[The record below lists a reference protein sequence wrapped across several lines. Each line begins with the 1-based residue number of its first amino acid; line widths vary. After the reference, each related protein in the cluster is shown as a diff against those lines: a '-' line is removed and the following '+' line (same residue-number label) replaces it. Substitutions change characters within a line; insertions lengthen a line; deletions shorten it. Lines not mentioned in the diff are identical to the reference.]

1 MLVRL
6 INKYTF
12 YATYIVIVQIR
23 KVQEKEVKMDWIHL
37 SGVDELKWIMYF
49 NTDDFFNTGYDFFT
63 NECMN

>member
-37 SGVDELKWIMYF
+37 SGVDELK
-49 NTDDFFNTGYDFFT
+49 
-63 NECMN
+63 

>member
-1 MLVRL
+1 ML
-6 INKYTF
+6 INIYTF
-12 YATYIVIVQIR
+12 YATYIIFVQIR

-49 NTDDFFNTGYDFFT
+49 NTDDFLNTGYDFFT